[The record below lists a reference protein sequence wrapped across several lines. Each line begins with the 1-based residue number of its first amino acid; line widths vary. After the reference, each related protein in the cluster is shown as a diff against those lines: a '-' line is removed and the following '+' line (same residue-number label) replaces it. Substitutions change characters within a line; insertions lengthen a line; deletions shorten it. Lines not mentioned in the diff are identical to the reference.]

1 MSRGK
6 SMQPWNSKKKTSTNS
21 CKSMISKSKLISSP
35 LLSPRKSNRSKPG
48 FLPRKQLRQ
57 QPWVYQAI
65 LLWRSNWM
73 IKLFDLRI
81 VIEHSNNKY
90 KAEIELLLNGRI
102 NSKHNLGPHQIL
114 NKGLMKKF
122 ENLETQTLNSRG
134 RSETTGKINKN

>member
-1 MSRGK
+1 
-6 SMQPWNSKKKTSTNS
+6 
-21 CKSMISKSKLISSP
+21 
-35 LLSPRKSNRSKPG
+35 
-48 FLPRKQLRQ
+48 
-57 QPWVYQAI
+57 
-65 LLWRSNWM
+65 M
-73 IKLFDLRI
+73 IKLFGLRI